1 MKKPI
6 ARRCAKNTA
15 RLRLARDRF
24 SAAVWRTCSVDRGSF
39 SFFIT
44 GGECRRRM
52 KSPIKIVV
60 CDEAPAFLPPF
71 ENHLDSMH
79 LFKGVAK

>member
-1 MKKPI
+1 M
-6 ARRCAKNTA
+6 
-15 RLRLARDRF
+15 
-24 SAAVWRTCSVDRGSF
+24 DRGSF